1 MTIRWKPATT
11 PNIVTYVL
19 LFSDTGLEGPY
30 TELATIMNLP
40 MGPNWN
46 SAESLY
52 VYDDPG
58 AISYRRYRMST
69 MDASGTVFTDTTS
82 PPFEDNNDPYVLPVR
97 NTFPLDENYT
107 GVGAYRYVTPY
118 GEPVEG
124 AVVRLYTRA
133 DWYAGIFT
141 RVVGITTTTSTGSW
155 KSPILVEP
163 GNTYMLQ
170 YHLPNVYG
178 PDLVEITV

>member
-1 MTIRWKPATT
+1 MTIRWKAATA
-11 PNIVTYVL
+11 PNIVTYVIL
-19 LFSDTGLEGPY
+19 YSDTGLEGSY
-30 TELATIMNLP
+30 TELATIMNVP
-40 MGPNWN
+40 IGPNWD
-46 SAESLY
+46 ADASLY
-52 VYDDPG
+52 FYDDPG

-69 MDASGTVFTDTTS
+69 VDSSGNVFTDTTS
-82 PPFEDNNDPYVLPVR
+82 PPFEDNNDIYVLPQQ

-107 GVGAYRYVTPY
+107 GSGAYRYVSPE
-118 GEPVEG
+118 GVPVEG
-124 AVVRLYTRA
+124 AIVRVYTLA
-133 DWYAGIFT
+133 DWNAAIYT

-178 PDLVEITV
+178 PDLVELTV